1 MRKIYIFL
9 IIVIL
14 LFSSSCNCKNKD
26 NDNKSNQHEFTA
38 KETVLGQLKTYH
50 LNFSF
55 TSSDNKVISYE
66 IMENDLYYYCKES
79 DKIYY
84 IEKASGNV
92 YTLLPE
98 QQIKTYEQ
106 SSTYDYNKN
115 KTVIFNY
122 LTSHYEKVNSEFI
135 KEDTTSKVG
144 TFDCNVYSYKKG
156 TDRIYSVESY
166 YVDTVY
172 GLCLKN
178 SMEAVVSSTSN
189 RSYWE
194 IGYLSFDENNI
205 NSTLASYNLY
215 TTEYAPIEYSSW
227 PTVGLG
233 SILPEFKNGQFDFG
247 YETTEYILINI
258 LNVTLPVVQS
268 YCRELRAKGFA
279 EGKAVTNVVNQYVYL
294 TYTEDYKLVR
304 VKFEPTTL
312 SVTIK
317 VSQSTKEA
325 VEAEIENLK

>member
-1 MRKIYIFL
+1 MRKIFIFL
-9 IIVIL
+9 IIVVL
-14 LFSSSCNCKNKD
+14 LFSSSCKSKNKE
-26 NDNKSNQHEFTA
+26 NGNNSKEHEFTPI
-38 KETVLGQLKTYH
+38 ETVLGQLQTYH
-50 LNFSF
+50 LKFSY

-66 IMENDLYYYCKES
+66 IMENSLYYYCNEE
-79 DKIYY
+79 DAIYY
-84 IEKASGNV
+84 IEKASGKV
-92 YTLLPE
+92 YTLLPSQE
-98 QQIKTYEQ
+98 IKTYEQ
-106 SSTYDYNKN
+106 SSTYDYTKNKN
-115 KTVIFNY
+115 VIFKY
-122 LTSHYEKVNSEFI
+122 LTTHYEKINSEFI
-135 KEDTTSKVG
+135 KSETIYKIG
-144 TFDCNVYSYKKG
+144 NLECNLYSYKKG
-156 TDRIYSVESY
+156 TDRIYSIESY

-178 SMEAVVSSTSN
+178 SMEAFVSSSK
-189 RSYWE
+189 RSSYWE
-194 IGYLSFDENNI
+194 ITYLSFDENNI
-205 NSTLASYNLY
+205 NSTLESYNLY
-215 TTEYAPIEYSSW
+215 TTEYAPIEYNSW

-258 LNVTLPVVQS
+258 LNVSLPVVQS

-279 EGKAVTNVVNQYVYL
+279 EGKAVTNVINQYVYL